1 MMLNEQCMCVSLLS
15 RVFLL
20 AGTAP
25 KSPFSFFPGEG
36 GEARRTITSWL
47 DHVKSESPLDLTPD
61 VAIETG
67 VFKVCDL
74 SNIQLHTVCSTCAG
88 SGQCFAPLTCTLQV
102 LSDFVGKVI
111 GFGLRLNIRGD

>member
-1 MMLNEQCMCVSLLS
+1 M
-15 RVFLL
+15 FFL

-67 VFKVCDL
+67 VFKVHDFTHMQ
-74 SNIQLHTVCSTCAG
+74 SHTPAY
-88 SGQCFAPLTCTLQV
+88 
-102 LSDFVGKVI
+102 
-111 GFGLRLNIRGD
+111 